1 MNGYWVNYSS
11 DTFINKSRIYELDFW
26 KEDSLNNKIEQ
37 FKLHPEVQYDNKLTK
52 VAAANPS
59 TKHYL
64 NRDVFS
70 LIAQIPQTQTDVEA
84 AKQAEDSLK
93 YELYF
98 CKLKDTIYT
107 KNHFIIL
114 DSILNDFS
122 AKDFEFKSGD
132 QKLQF
137 QLKIKTWRTR
147 NQKLPV
153 PEFCSDK
160 IWSINFLFNW
170 MRIGFGFKF
179 RIQFTI

>member
-1 MNGYWVNYSS
+1 MNGYCKLFVRYL
-11 DTFINKSRIYELDFW
+11 INKSRIYELDFW

-52 VAAANPS
+52 VAANPS

-122 AKDFEFKSGD
+122 AKDFEFKSE
-132 QKLQF
+132 
-137 QLKIKTWRTR
+137 TR
-147 NQKLPV
+147 S
-153 PEFCSDK
+153 F
-160 IWSINFLFNW
+160 NFN
-170 MRIGFGFKF
+170 
-179 RIQFTI
+179 